1 MLPEFDLLRPTTL
14 PEALEILTKGG
25 PDVTPLAGGTNV
37 IVDMR
42 AGHRSP
48 RALLDLGKVAE
59 LRTIRTQDGHIWVG
73 GGTTIA
79 DLLNHPLIAEHGAL
93 LREAAAHL
101 GNPLIRNRA
110 TLAGNLVDASP
121 AADTAPPL
129 LILDAEVELVSS
141 KGTRRLSLED
151 FLVGPNETLLRSEE
165 LLVAVRWPIPPPQS
179 SGGFRKIGLR
189 KAGACSVVTAAVMVT
204 WNGNHVCHEARIG
217 LGAVAPKPIRPH
229 AAEKALRGQPL
240 TEQVIAEAARLSA
253 EATSPIDDVRGS
265 ADYRKRVVE
274 VVVRRLLKT
283 VAAGGEKDS
292 WNQK

>member
-14 PEALEILTKGG
+14 PEALEMLAKGA

-48 RALLDLGKVAE
+48 RALLDLGKVKE
-59 LRTIRTQDGHIWVG
+59 LRTIRTEDGHIIVG

-79 DLLNHPLIAEHGAL
+79 DLLNHPLIAEHGTP
-93 LREAAAHL
+93 LREAAANL

-129 LILDAEVELVSS
+129 LTLDAEVELASS
-141 KGTRRLSLED
+141 EGTRRLSLED
-151 FLVGPNETLLRSEE
+151 FLIGPNETLLRPEE
-165 LLVAVRWPIPPPQS
+165 LLVAVRWPIPPPQT
-179 SGGFRKIGLR
+179 SGGFRKVGLR
-189 KAGACSVVTAAVMVT
+189 KASACSVVTAAAMVT
-204 WNGNHVCHEARIG
+204 WNGNGVCKEARIG

-229 AAEKALRGQPL
+229 AAEEALRGQPL
-240 TEQVIAEAARLSA
+240 TEQVIAEVARLSA
-253 EATSPIDDVRGS
+253 EASSPIDDVRGS
-265 ADYRKRVVE
+265 ADYRKRATE
-274 VVVRRLLKT
+274 VLVRRLLT
-283 VAAGGEKDS
+283 TMTTTGEK
-292 WNQK
+292 N

>member
-14 PEALEILTKGG
+14 PEALEMLAKGA

-48 RALLDLGKVAE
+48 RALLDLGKVKE
-59 LRTIRTQDGHIWVG
+59 LRTIRTEDGHIIVG

-79 DLLNHPLIAEHGAL
+79 DLLNHPLIAEHGTP
-93 LREAAAHL
+93 LREAAANL

-129 LILDAEVELVSS
+129 LTLDAEVELASS
-141 KGTRRLSLED
+141 EGTRRLSLED
-151 FLVGPNETLLRSEE
+151 FLIGPNETLLRPEE
-165 LLVAVRWPIPPPQS
+165 LLVAVRWPIPPPQT
-179 SGGFRKIGLR
+179 SGGFRKVGLR
-189 KAGACSVVTAAVMVT
+189 KASACSVVTAAAMVT
-204 WNGNHVCHEARIG
+204 WNGNGVCKEARIG

-229 AAEKALRGQPL
+229 AAEEALRGQPL
-240 TEQVIAEAARLSA
+240 TEQVIAEVARLSA
-253 EATSPIDDVRGS
+253 EASSPIDDVRGS
-265 ADYRKRVVE
+265 ADYRKRVTE
-274 VVVRRLLKT
+274 VLVRRLLT
-283 VAAGGEKDS
+283 TMTTTGEK
-292 WNQK
+292 N